1 MLRKV
6 ALLALASSLVVGCA
20 SVPME
25 SKEKSSSLKTFNAPA
40 EGKSGLYVYRTT
52 GVGTAIKKDIWV
64 DGKCVGESA
73 PNVFFY
79 KEVAPGEHK
88 ISTESEFSPNDLLLK
103 TEGGRNYFVKQYIKM
118 GVVVGGA
125 GLETVNEAEGKT
137 DLAKLELAVPGNCS
151 K

>member
-1 MLRKV
+1 MLRKF
-6 ALLALASSLVVGCA
+6 AFLALVSSLVVGCA

-25 SKEKSSSLKTFNAPA
+25 SKEKSSNLKTFNAPA
-40 EGKSGLYVYRTT
+40 EGKSALYVYRTT

-64 DGKCVGESA
+64 DGKCLGESA

-88 ISTESEFSPNDLLLK
+88 ISSESEFSPNDLLLK
-103 TEGGRNYFVKQYIKM
+103 TEGGKNYFVKQYMKM
-118 GVVVGGA
+118 GLVVGGA
-125 GLETVNEAEGKT
+125 GLETVNEAEGKK
-137 DLAKLELAVPGNCS
+137 DLAKLELAVPGKCS